1 MKLIE
6 QLQKDFSDVSNKNL
20 LSVSIMSDGEIVYTY
35 IYKEAECGGE
45 FTLTLSQFSHDRSA
59 IYKIIS
65 AFEKEF
71 KKRLSDV

>member
-6 QLQKDFSDVSNKNL
+6 QLQKDFFEVSNRNL
-20 LSVSIMSDGEIVYTY
+20 LYVSIMGDGEIVYTY
-35 IYKEAECGGE
+35 NYKEADGE
-45 FTLTLSQFSHDRSA
+45 FTLTLSQFSHDRSD